1 MRCHLILNPRSNG
14 GKASGKFDTIFSL
27 LRKAGIEFQCAYAET
42 FSTIRDAS
50 AKANDEDHDA
60 VVAVGGDGTINAVM
74 NGFYDEN
81 GSLRSDKKMGVIYT
95 GTSPDFCKS
104 YGIPLDLAGAVDTVR
119 IGHVRHIITGR
130 IRLGV
135 SKDGQREN
143 RYFSCCASIGIGA
156 MVAGQAN
163 RYRKYLGDTG
173 GTLAAI
179 LSSLAR
185 FHPQQITLT
194 TDGMEMIFPRVTN
207 IFIGRTKYIASGL
220 KVKHEMAD
228 DDDRFYVLCVKDLNI
243 MRLPGLLRQFYTG
256 NTVSS
261 PVLEVIYARRIQI
274 ETRINSTAVEF
285 DGDPVG
291 YTPCS
296 IRAATEALPLLVS

>member
-1 MRCHLILNPRSNG
+1 MRCHLILNPRSKG
-14 GKASGKFDTIFSL
+14 GKASGKFDAIFNL
-27 LRKAGIEFQCAYAET
+27 LRKAGIEFQCTYAET

-50 AKANDEDHDA
+50 AKANGGDDEA

-81 GSLRSDKKMGVIYT
+81 GSLRSEKKMGVIYT

-104 YGIPLDLAGAVDTVR
+104 CGIPLDLAGAVDTVR
-119 IGHVRHIITGR
+119 QGNVRHIITGR

-163 RYRKYLGDTG
+163 RYRRYLGDTG
-173 GTLAAI
+173 GTLVAI
-179 LSSLAR
+179 LTSLAR
-185 FHPQQITLT
+185 FHPQHVTLT
-194 TDGMEMIFPRVTN
+194 TDGREMIFPRATN

-220 KVKHEMAD
+220 KVRNEMTD
-228 DDDRFYVLCVKDLNI
+228 DDERFYVLCVKDLSV
-243 MRLPGLLRQFYTG
+243 MRLPGLLRQFYNG

-261 PVLEVIYARRIQI
+261 PVLEVIYASRIQI
-274 ETRINSTAVEF
+274 DSGMDSTAVEF
-285 DGDPVG
+285 DGDPAG

-296 IRAATEALPLLVS
+296 IRAATETIPLLFS